1 MWRFEQSRFLNR
13 DSQQG
18 MSIIE
23 LVMATGIV
31 SIVMYAAISFFM
43 NVNRSKAQES
53 LRADV
58 KSEVEEFLNSLR
70 IGWNARTT
78 YSLLSQSNAPCITNC
93 PTLKITVA
101 HGMAGTLETK
111 TYQSSCVSPGSINA
125 LTQFNTLNF
134 GTAMPNGCMIC
145 PRGQIPIVTV
155 TSVGAVNR
163 IVRFP
168 HNGSTSPGAFKI
180 NGILGFN
187 ACFTQSG
194 GNPLMVS
201 VTSLFLSPGQTAGGL
216 SNLGRSIILPYTNFA
231 DMKMNAN

>member
-1 MWRFEQSRFLNR
+1 
-13 DSQQG
+13 
-18 MSIIE
+18 
-23 LVMATGIV
+23 MATGIV

-70 IGWNARTT
+70 LGWNARTT
-78 YSLLSQSNAPCITNC
+78 YNLLSQSNAPCATNC
-93 PTLKITVA
+93 PTLTLTVA

-111 TYQSSCVSPGSINA
+111 TFISSCVSPGSINA

-134 GTAMPNGCMIC
+134 STAMPNGCMVC
-145 PRGQIPIVTV
+145 PRGQMPIVTV
-155 TSVGAVNR
+155 SSAGAVNR

-168 HNGSTSPGAFKI
+168 HNGSNSPSSFRI

-194 GNPLMVS
+194 SNPLIVA
-201 VTSLFLSPGQTAGGL
+201 VTSLFSSPGQSAGGL

-231 DMKMNAN
+231 NMKMNAN

>member
-13 DSQQG
+13 NSQLG
-18 MSIIE
+18 MTIIE

-31 SIVMYAAISFFM
+31 AIIMYAAISFFIS
-43 NVNRSKAQES
+43 VNRSKAQES

-70 IGWNARTT
+70 IGWNARAS
-78 YSLLSQSNAPCITNC
+78 YSLLSQSNAPCTTNC
-93 PTLKITVA
+93 PSLKLTVA

-111 TYQSSCVSPGSINA
+111 TYTSGCVSPGSINA
-125 LTQFNTLNF
+125 MTRFNTLNF
-134 GTAMPNGCMIC
+134 GTAMPNGCMAC
-145 PRGQIPIVTV
+145 PQGLMPIVTV
-155 TSVGAVNR
+155 TSAGAVNR

-168 HNGSTSPGAFKI
+168 HNGSNSASSFRI

-194 GNPLMVS
+194 TSPLMVAFTS
-201 VTSLFLSPGQTAGGL
+201 VFLSPSQKAGAL
-216 SNLGRSIILPYTNFA
+216 SVLERSIILPYTNFA
-231 DMKMNAN
+231 NMKMNAN